1 MSRSPAEIRLER
13 RRRARL
19 HRDPHGPQYTP
30 EEGALKERNDAVFME
45 RLDAGPPWPAESP
58 VPMLPVAQ
66 LYLRD
71 IPMLRPP
78 GQADLLQVLEDEAAA
93 FAAGH
98 VAGQNPAQPTAVEVG
113 STDNLQLYVCPAS
126 PEHPH
131 TDLIQ

>member
-1 MSRSPAEIRLER
+1 MVFVRATPPRPVDATAVFPELTPLARAAIRL
-13 RRRARL
+13 RL
-19 HRDPHGPQYTP
+19 VPGRTHGWAPY
-30 EEGALKERNDAVFME
+30 
-45 RLDAGPPWPAESP
+45 
-58 VPMLPVAQ
+58 
-66 LYLRD
+66 
-71 IPMLRPP
+71 
-78 GQADLLQVLEDEAAA
+78 EDQAAA